1 MSFTQFFFM
10 LFAFTAFFC
19 AVMVVLSKNPVTS
32 AFNLVL
38 VFFSLAG
45 LYGLMEAH
53 LVAALQ
59 IFVYT
64 GAIMVLFVFVIMLL
78 SADAPS
84 LDMKRAGLPARLV
97 AVALG
102 GALFGSLIWVF
113 QNGRYL
119 GRKGMATPE
128 AIEAAGGNAR
138 VLSEALFSEYL
149 LPFELTSVLL
159 LAGIVAAVAMAK
171 RKNLYFGPKRGGT

>member
-1 MSFTQFFFM
+1 MTFTAAFFI
-10 LFAFTAFFC
+10 LFAMVAFFC
-19 AVMVVLSKNPVTS
+19 AVMVVLSRNPVTS
-32 AFNLVL
+32 AFNLVM
-38 VFFSLAG
+38 VFFALAG
-45 LYGLMEAH
+45 IYALMEAH

-78 SADAPS
+78 NADSPS
-84 LDMKRAGLPARLV
+84 LDLNRSSLPARIA

-113 QNGRYL
+113 QSGRFL
-119 GRKGMATPE
+119 GRKGMATPA
-128 AIEAAGGNAR
+128 AIEASGGNAR

-171 RKNLYFGPKRGGT
+171 RKNQYFGPKRSGA